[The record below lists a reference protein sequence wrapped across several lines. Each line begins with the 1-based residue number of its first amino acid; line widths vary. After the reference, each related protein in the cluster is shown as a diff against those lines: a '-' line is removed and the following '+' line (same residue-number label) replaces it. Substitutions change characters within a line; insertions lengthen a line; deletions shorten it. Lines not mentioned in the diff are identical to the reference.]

1 MEEQTIT
8 LCRFRQSQSIENMK
22 YNISFLGNHL
32 VCVMCDKRLRTAES
46 LLEHFSL
53 DHGITLWKVSEDIK
67 EDNKDKHFLDKDET
81 ADINDDEEE
90 AEDGNNY
97 TKQSLLPLEF
107 SMRLLQL
114 KWMMNNH
121 PRLTSEAESPRV
133 PDTQEVT
140 RLPGAGLASA
150 PRMEPSVRTKGC
162 VVTGRNTCEYCGKIF
177 VNLSNLTVH
186 RRSHTGEKPYQC
198 NVCDYT
204 TAQSSKLTR
213 HKKIHFK
220 ERCNLCND
228 CFLSKTDLNKH
239 IEKVHLRQ
247 MPSVMLN

>member
-1 MEEQTIT
+1 
-8 LCRFRQSQSIENMK
+8 
-22 YNISFLGNHL
+22 
-32 VCVMCDKRLRTAES
+32 MCDKRLRTAES

-53 DHGITLWKVSEDIK
+53 DHGITLWKVSEEDKK
-67 EDNKDKHFLDKDET
+67 EETEDKHFLKKEET
-81 ADINDDEEE
+81 DINDDDADE
-90 AEDGNNY
+90 AEGNNY

-107 SMRLLQL
+107 SVRLLQL

-121 PRLTSEAESPRV
+121 PRLTSEITEARV
-133 PDTQEVT
+133 PETPEVT
-140 RLPGAGLASA
+140 RLAGMSSS
-150 PRMEPSVRTKGC
+150 PPMEPSVRTKGC

-186 RRSHTGEKPYQC
+186 RRSHTGEKPYRC
-198 NVCDYT
+198 TVCDYT

-220 ERCNLCND
+220 QRCNLCND

-239 IEKVHLRQ
+239 IEKVHLGPDRQ
-247 MPSVMLN
+247 MPPV

>member
-1 MEEQTIT
+1 MSFPPDSDQ
-8 LCRFRQSQSIENMK
+8 MK
-22 YNISFLGNHL
+22 YNISFPGNPL

-53 DHGITLWKVSEDIK
+53 DHGITLWKVSEDTK
-67 EDNKDKHFLDKDET
+67 EDSEDKQFLDKDDT
-81 ADINDDEEE
+81 DINDDEEAE
-90 AEDGNNY
+90 EDGNNY

-121 PRLTSEAESPRV
+121 PRLTSEMGDGPRV
-133 PDTQEVT
+133 SEAPDVT
-140 RLPGAGLASA
+140 RLTTP

-198 NVCDYT
+198 TVCDYT

-220 ERCNLCND
+220 ERCNFCND

-239 IEKVHLRQ
+239 IEKIHLRPDRQ
-247 MPSVMLN
+247 MSSVLQN